1 MGEKYGNKTQFISM
15 RVIHYLILSSIA
27 LTVVIPFLW
36 MLSTSFKGSGVMYE
50 IPPRWIPQKFI
61 WANYLDT
68 LIKNHFLRFGVNS
81 IYVSLMASIGQL
93 FTCSLAGFAFA
104 RLKFPGRDLLF
115 GVLLITM
122 MIPLQVM
129 IIPEFLIM
137 LGLGWID
144 SPLFLPLIVP
154 SWLAGAFGT
163 FMLRQFFL
171 TLPRDL
177 EDAAKIDGCSYL
189 GIFRHIILPLFKPAL
204 ATLTTF
210 TFMGTWMSFMLPL
223 IVMNTHEKFTLPIG
237 LAYFKSLH
245 GTDWTLLM
253 AGSVMMILPILNV
266 FIFNQRYFVEGIKLT
281 GIKG

>member
-1 MGEKYGNKTQFISM
+1 MKSMDNKVRFISV
-15 RVIHYLILSSIA
+15 RAIHYFILSSIA
-27 LTVVIPFLW
+27 LTVIIPFLW

-61 WANYLDT
+61 WANYSDT
-68 LIKNHFLRFGVNS
+68 LIKNHFLRFGINS

-115 GVLLITM
+115 GVLLVTM

-137 LGLGWID
+137 LGLRWID

-163 FMLRQFFL
+163 FMLRQFFMGI
-171 TLPRDL
+171 PKDL
-177 EDAAKIDGCSYL
+177 EDAARIDGCN
-189 GIFRHIILPLFKPAL
+189 IFMIYRRIFLPLSKPAL
-204 ATLTTF
+204 ATLF
-210 TFMGTWMSFMLPL
+210 IFAFMSSWNDLLRPILYISSQMRM
-223 IVMNTHEKFTLPIG
+223 TLTIG
-237 LAYFKSLH
+237 LANFTRQYDVNENLK
-245 GTDWTLLM
+245 M
-253 AGSVMMILPILNV
+253 AGSVITLLPLV
-266 FIFNQRYFVEGIKLT
+266 VLYSFAQRYFVRGITMSGL
-281 GIKG
+281 KG

>member
-1 MGEKYGNKTQFISM
+1 MDNKVRFISV
-15 RVIHYLILSSIA
+15 RAIHYFILSSIA
-27 LTVVIPFLW
+27 LTVIIPFLW

-61 WANYLDT
+61 WANYSDT
-68 LIKNHFLRFGVNS
+68 LIKNHFLRFGINS

-115 GVLLITM
+115 GVLLVTM

-137 LGLGWID
+137 LGLRWID

-163 FMLRQFFL
+163 FMLRQFFMGI
-171 TLPRDL
+171 PKDL
-177 EDAAKIDGCSYL
+177 EDAARIDG
-189 GIFRHIILPLFKPAL
+189 
-204 ATLTTF
+204 
-210 TFMGTWMSFMLPL
+210 
-223 IVMNTHEKFTLPIG
+223 
-237 LAYFKSLH
+237 
-245 GTDWTLLM
+245 
-253 AGSVMMILPILNV
+253 
-266 FIFNQRYFVEGIKLT
+266 
-281 GIKG
+281 